1 MSVSTITIAGQS
13 ITLVSLPTS
22 RGPKMVEWKL
32 HDTVGRVRSIF
43 TGQSQRQQWP
53 GADMLSGT
61 ITLPKLTQLQADD
74 WQAFFAE
81 CRGTLN
87 AFLIGDPLKTSP
99 NGSVAGT
106 PLIDNTV
113 AGGNAAMSLTLG
125 IKGFTSSAARVLARN
140 DWIQI
145 GYRRHMITTDVN
157 ADGSGKATVPIWP
170 SIREVP
176 TDGGAVI
183 TTNPLGLMSLAE
195 NDRGW
200 SAEETRLTSISF
212 AIQEYR

>member
-1 MSVSTITIAGQS
+1 MSTSTITIAGQS

-22 RGPKMVEWKL
+22 RGPKMVDIKL
-32 HDTVGRVRSIF
+32 YDSIGKVRSIF
-43 TGQSQRQQWP
+43 TGQNQRQQWP
-53 GADMLSGT
+53 GADLLTGT

-74 WQAFFAE
+74 WEAFFAE
-81 CRGTLN
+81 CRGSLN
-87 AFLIGDPLKTSP
+87 AFLIGNPLKTQP

-113 AGGNAAMSLTLG
+113 AGGNVARSQTLG
-125 IKGFTSSAARVLARN
+125 LKGFTPSATKVLARN

-145 GYRRHMITTDVN
+145 GYRLHMVPVDIN
-157 ADGSGKATVPIWP
+157 ADSSGKATIPIWP

-176 TDGGAVI
+176 TDGGALI
-183 TTNPLGLMSLAE
+183 TTNPVGLMSLAD

-200 SAEETRLTSISF
+200 SADETRLTSISF